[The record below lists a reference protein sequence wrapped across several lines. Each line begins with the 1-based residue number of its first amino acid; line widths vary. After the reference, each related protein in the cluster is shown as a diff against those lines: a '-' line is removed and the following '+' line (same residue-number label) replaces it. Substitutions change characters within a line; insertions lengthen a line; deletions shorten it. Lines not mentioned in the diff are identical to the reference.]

1 MTRADTSP
9 VRPGVPTW
17 VRVVLVVLGAPNAVA
32 GLWAV
37 AAPEHWFEHFPGW
50 DPRLVAAEPPFNAHL
65 AGDAGAGLLASGVVL
80 LGAAWLADRRSVL
93 LGIVASAAFT
103 VPHAAYHTLNP
114 APGLSSS
121 QDLQNAGTLLAAVAV
136 TVVLAV
142 AVLRHDERSVR
153 GEGSERGIRGEHEE
167 RQGRQQQEQHEEG
180 ER

>member
-9 VRPGVPTW
+9 ARPGVPTW
-17 VRVVLVVLGAPNAVA
+17 VRVALVALGVPNAVA

-103 VPHAAYHTLNP
+103 VPHALYHTLNP

-121 QDLQNAGTLLAAVAV
+121 QDVQNAGLLIAAVVV

-142 AVLRHDERSVR
+142 AVLRHDERSVHGDADR
-153 GEGSERGIRGEHEE
+153 SGRSGHPEHEE
-167 RQGRQQQEQHEEG
+167 V

>member
-1 MTRADTSP
+1 MTRADTP
-9 VRPGVPTW
+9 PIRPGVPTW

-103 VPHAAYHTLNP
+103 VPHAAYHTLNH

-121 QDLQNAGTLLAAVAV
+121 QNVQNAGLLIAVVAV
-136 TVVLAV
+136 SVLLAV
-142 AVLRHDERSVR
+142 AVLRQDERSVR
-153 GEGSERGIRGEHEE
+153 RAGSERGARGEH
-167 RQGRQQQEQHEEG
+167 QGHRGHQEHQQHEEV
-180 ER
+180 EQ